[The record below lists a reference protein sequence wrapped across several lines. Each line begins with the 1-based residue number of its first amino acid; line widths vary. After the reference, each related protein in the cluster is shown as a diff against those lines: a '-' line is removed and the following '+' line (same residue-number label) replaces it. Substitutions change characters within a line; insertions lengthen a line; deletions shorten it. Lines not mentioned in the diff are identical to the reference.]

1 TCEEKRA
8 DDVPFSSPRSRA
20 EITAARES
28 CQARQPRTCRRN
40 ELTMATTVLK
50 APLARPTRAPLAI
63 FLVALAVGLVIVL
76 VGFRSQTLV
85 DTKFDPYLF
94 GEMGRSLARG
104 DGFEPYGV
112 LIKRR
117 APLYPLMIGAVY
129 FVFGEQPMVVL
140 LVQCLLLAGTCLL
153 VLDI

>member
-1 TCEEKRA
+1 
-8 DDVPFSSPRSRA
+8 
-20 EITAARES
+20 
-28 CQARQPRTCRRN
+28 
-40 ELTMATTVLK
+40 VLK

-85 DTKFDPYLF
+85 DTKFDPYFF

-117 APLYPLMIGAVY
+117 APLYPLMLGAVY

-153 VLDI
+153 VLDIGRRLFNERTGLIAALLCALHPTLLRYVGDLQLETLLTFLFTLTIWS